1 MSQLRYWNVARTQP
15 QIQLSM
21 AEGVPANK
29 QGLVGCWLLDD
40 GVGTTAKDSSGNNY
54 DLFRQFNSSNIT
66 WVSLDLLQ
74 LNRVQLA
81 LHMTLASPDSA
92 LQK

>member
-1 MSQLRYWNVARTQP
+1 MLHVRSLK
-15 QIQLSM
+15 S
-21 AEGVPANK
+21 NK